1 MIVRM
6 VSFPYKIERGGL
18 ICLRIVFDNMPF
30 FDGHN
35 STCVIIGLKN
45 LRDFFCILNFFY
57 PHDT

>member
-30 FDGHN
+30 FDVRAQLHLCYYRFRELG
-35 STCVIIGLKN
+35 
-45 LRDFFCILNFFY
+45 RFFFVY
-57 PHDT
+57 